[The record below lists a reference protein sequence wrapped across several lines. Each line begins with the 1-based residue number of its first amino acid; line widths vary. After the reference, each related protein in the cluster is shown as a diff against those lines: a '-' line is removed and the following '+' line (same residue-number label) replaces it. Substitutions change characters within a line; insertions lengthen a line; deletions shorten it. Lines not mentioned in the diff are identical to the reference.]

1 MSIDPSFLRGFRSLP
16 DELKLMVPKHAVRT
30 DIAIVSYLFLDER
43 QSLPYSLFQS
53 WEALSSML
61 FMARIWC

>member
-1 MSIDPSFLRGFRSLP
+1 MSIDVSFLRGFRSLP
-16 DELKLMVPKHAVRT
+16 DELKLMVLKHAVRT

-43 QSLPYSLFQS
+43 QSFPYSLFQS
-53 WEALSSML
+53 WEALSRRP